1 MDFWNMVDKELVCH
15 S

>member
-1 MDFWNMVDKELVCH
+1 MKIDTLELVCH